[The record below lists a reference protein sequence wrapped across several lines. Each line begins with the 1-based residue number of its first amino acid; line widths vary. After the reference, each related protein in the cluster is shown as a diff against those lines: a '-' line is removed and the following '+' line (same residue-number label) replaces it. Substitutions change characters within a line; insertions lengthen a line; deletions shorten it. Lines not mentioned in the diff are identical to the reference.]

1 MNRTL
6 KRILIGVGIL
16 AVILFIA
23 SRILFSMTKKA
34 SPEDLVEYVDGDKKI
49 EIFYCQPAKKGR
61 EIFGSLVP
69 YGKVWRTGANE
80 ASTFETSHALLVGDK
95 KLPAGKYTLWTIPN
109 ADHWTVIFNNKMYGW
124 GVNFSEEASRDSE
137 YDSGSIEVPVE
148 PSGSVIERFM
158 IRVEESPSLEM
169 SLAWDNTK
177 IRVPL
182 KWE

>member
-16 AVILFIA
+16 AVVLFIA
-23 SRILFSMTKKA
+23 FRVLTTMTKKA

-49 EIFYCQPAKKGR
+49 EVFYCQPAKKGR
-61 EIFGSLVP
+61 EIFGGLIP

-80 ASTFETSHALLVGDK
+80 ASTFETTHALQVGGK

-109 ADHWTVIFNNKMYGW
+109 ADHWSIIFNNKMYGW
-124 GVNFSEEASRDSE
+124 GVNFSEEASRDPQ
-137 YDSGSIEVPVE
+137 YDMVSIDVPTE
-148 PSGSVIERFM
+148 STGSVIERFT
-158 IRVEESPSLEM
+158 IKVESAPTLGM

-177 IRVPL
+177 INVPL
-182 KWE
+182 QWE